1 MKDKLKHLEGL
12 RGIAALIVVFCHI
25 KNAYFVTFPDD
36 LLESLK
42 SSTGSYFV
50 AHILHSF
57 INVLFDGNFAVY
69 IFWFMSAYVISIGLF
84 RSDGITYLKK
94 SLIKRYFRLAIP
106 VVGSVLIA
114 WALWETGL
122 LFNRKH
128 ALLAQEPYIDG
139 WLGSLYTFQP
149 SFIDALN
156 SGLWNTFFQYNEQHS
171 YNGALWS
178 MQPELYGSMFV
189 LLLFAGIRLHKFR
202 YAVYAISI
210 TLAIFIGWFWL
221 ISFILGFWLSDYEH
235 TPQKSNVLSK
245 LFQFPVANY
254 ALLVVILIVAGKPDF
269 YNISDLILS
278 TLLVV
283 TIMYTPSL
291 RNLLS
296 KRFPVWLGNISF
308 SLYLLHIPVICSL
321 GSFLYIK
328 LNMQNTIVMISAVAA
343 ILLTSILAAILYTR
357 FVDRNGIKWSGQIAD
372 WILSKL
378 QRNNT

>member
-12 RGIAALIVVFCHI
+12 RGVAALIVVFCHI

-36 LLESLK
+36 LLQSLK

-106 VVGSVLIA
+106 VAGSVLIA

-128 ALLAQEPYIDG
+128 ALLAQAPYIDG
-139 WLGSLYTFQP
+139 WLGSLYTFHP

-156 SGLWNTFFQYNEQHS
+156 SGLWSTFFQYNEQHS

-189 LLLFAGIRLHKFR
+189 LLLFACIRLNKLR
-202 YAVYAISI
+202 YAVYTVCIA
-210 TLAIFIGWFWL
+210 LAIFLGWFWL

-235 TPQKSNVLSK
+235 TPQKSNLLNK
-245 LFQFPVANY
+245 LFQFPAANY
-254 ALLVVILIVAGKPDF
+254 ALLIGVLIVAGKPDF
-269 YNISDLILS
+269 YHISDLILS
-278 TLLVV
+278 ALLVV
-283 TIMYTPSL
+283 TIMHTPSL
-291 RNLLS
+291 RKFFSN
-296 KRFPVWLGNISF
+296 RIPVWLGNISF

-321 GSFLYIK
+321 GSFLYIR
-328 LNMQNTIVMISAVAA
+328 LNLQHIIVMISASA
-343 ILLTSILAAILYTR
+343 IVLLTSILAAVLYTR

-378 QRNNT
+378 QRKNV